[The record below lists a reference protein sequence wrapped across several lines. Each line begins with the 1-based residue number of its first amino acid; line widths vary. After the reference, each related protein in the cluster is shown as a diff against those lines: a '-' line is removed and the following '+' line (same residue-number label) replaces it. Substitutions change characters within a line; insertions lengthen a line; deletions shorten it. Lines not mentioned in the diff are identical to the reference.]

1 MADTGDIEA
10 IARHRPQD
18 ATTNRSLLYHA
29 AQMHLTSCGRQ
40 MLHRHKRITAMF
52 ERINNQWQFK

>member
-1 MADTGDIEA
+1 
-10 IARHRPQD
+10 
-18 ATTNRSLLYHA
+18 
-29 AQMHLTSCGRQ
+29 MHLTSCGRQ